1 MTKPTSIAVDLAK
14 NVFEIAATDEQE
26 RVLFRRRFSRS
37 RFREFLAK
45 QPPAD
50 VIMEACG
57 SSHYW
62 ARTAARFGH
71 RPVLLPPAYVKP
83 FVLRNKTDRTD
94 ATGLLQA
101 RRHPDIKRVPAKT
114 EHQQALTSIHK
125 LRSAWMAARTRRI
138 NTVRGLLRE
147 FGVFI
152 PQGAKHVAPK
162 LGVLLQSGGEIPDAL
177 LPLLAEARNEIET
190 LGQRIKSTERQLRA
204 IAREDDTV
212 QRLMT
217 IPGVGLL
224 TATAIVAFVG
234 DLSRFSSGRHFA
246 AYLGLTPRERSSG
259 GRRHLGGISKRG
271 NSYLR
276 TLLVHGARSA
286 LNAGKRTDQP
296 DRIRYWALC
305 LEARSCH
312 NVATVALA
320 NKIARIAWA
329 VATHSTVYQKR
340 TATP

>member
-1 MTKPTSIAVDLAK
+1 MNKPTSIAVDLAK
-14 NVFEIAATDEQE
+14 NVFEIAATDESE

-45 QPPAD
+45 QPPTT

-62 ARTAARFGH
+62 ARTAAEFGH

-94 ATGLLQA
+94 TTGLLQA
-101 RRHPDIKRVPAKT
+101 RRHPDIREVPAKT
-114 EHQQALTSIHK
+114 EHQQTLTAIHK

-152 PQGAKHVAPK
+152 PQGAKHVSPRI
-162 LGVLLQSGGEIPDAL
+162 GDLLQSGSEIPDAL
-177 LPLLAEARNEIET
+177 LPLLAEARSEIADIER
-190 LGQRIKSTERQLRA
+190 RIKESERQLEA
-204 IAREDDTV
+204 IARKNDTV
-212 QRLMT
+212 KRLMT

-234 DLSRFSSGRHFA
+234 DLSRFTSGRHFA
-246 AYLGLTPRERSSG
+246 AYLGITPRERSSG
-259 GRRHLGGISKRG
+259 DRRRLGGISKRG

-276 TLLVHGARSA
+276 KLLIHGGRSA
-286 LNAGKRTDQP
+286 LRAGKRVERP
-296 DRIRYWALC
+296 DRLRAWAIRLD
-305 LEARSCH
+305 ARSCH
-312 NVATVALA
+312 NVAVVALA
-320 NKIARIAWA
+320 NKIARICWA
-329 VATHSTVYQKR
+329 VGTRSSVYDR
-340 TATP
+340 NLLDS